1 MKKTYTIFLLISLFI
16 LIIIGFSQMTKK
28 VTNTIP
34 NYQAEQ
40 IMSIS
45 QRSYAIRVNEDNYE
59 KIIMLDNDNF
69 DKNFDENENE
79 NIIEEIMFNSEEEV
93 KYKLKYEYVD
103 SLGNKIIY
111 MLNAADQVIS
121 KMEFEF
127 SDSGIERITNYEMP
141 KNEIIFITDY
151 DYKSKGI
158 IDTRTEVN
166 KSKNSEN
173 TYQYYY
179 KDENIVKI
187 ESYDIDKNQTGYTNF
202 SYDINGNII
211 LENLINDEGILIRE
225 LISTYDKL
233 NNITKQIVNV
243 VDKRTQLYE
252 YSYTYDKNNNWI
264 TKITTID
271 GRVFS
276 ATERKIIYIDSTY

>member
-69 DKNFDENENE
+69 DKNFDENE

-166 KSKNSEN
+166 KYKNSEN